1 MVTCIFSKLRQ
12 AASSI
17 VIDDRRIV
25 LLFLSFNNS
34 WSLVCA
40 QKICFTEQEKRSNQ
54 SSIITKA
61 RYVFPKMHV
70 DSIRYKSWMLKAGS
84 DPPGFRHTLKLINYA
99 RDLSIQKL
107 RHLRSNLRQR
117 CIWRQPGVALVALTV
132 CIPLFWSAQ
141 SSPIHSSIQSQE
153 KWFDNSPNL
162 MFQEV
167 NRPEQVTVTLSKLWH
182 KIY

>member
-1 MVTCIFSKLRQ
+1 MNSKKSMVTCIFSKLRQ

-25 LLFLSFNNS
+25 LWFLSFNNS

-40 QKICFTEQEKRSNQ
+40 QKICFTEQEKHSNQ

-107 RHLRSNLRQR
+107 RHLVTRKQLETEMHMETTRCSFGGTYCLYTVILISSVQSNPQFDPKSRE
-117 CIWRQPGVALVALTV
+117 TV
-132 CIPLFWSAQ
+132 
-141 SSPIHSSIQSQE
+141 
-153 KWFDNSPNL
+153 
-162 MFQEV
+162 
-167 NRPEQVTVTLSKLWH
+167 
-182 KIY
+182 